1 MSVISMKSL
10 LEAGVHFGHQT
21 RRWNPRMAPYVFT
34 ARNGIHIIDLQ
45 KTVQKTKEAYDALKN
60 YTAEGKKVLFVGTK
74 KQARGAIEREATR
87 CNMFYI
93 SNRWLGGLLTNWN
106 TVKKS
111 IARLKKLESMA
122 ENNSFEQ
129 EAKTKKEQLGLQ
141 RELEKLRKTLGG
153 IKDMTTPP
161 EILFVI
167 DPKKEEIAV
176 KEAKKLGLKVF
187 AVIDTNCDPDL
198 IDYAIPGNDDAIR
211 AISLF
216 LETMANSIIEGTG
229 GVVVQPKFSDEFDV
243 EALTSSMDY
252 RGEYDEEGR
261 FIMDDDGVYEG
272 TEGSD
277 DGETEK
283 IVATASTAETPVE
296 TKIAADISR
305 ETGVEVKT
313 EEKQKTETES
323 EPQKEEPQTVVEEDK
338 TETAEETKAET
349 AETAEVVEET
359 KAEVEKQE
367 PTKKEP
373 EKGEN

>member
-21 RRWNPRMAPYVFT
+21 RRWNPRMSPYVFT

-45 KTVQKTKEAYDALKN
+45 KTVQKTKEAYDALKQL
-60 YTAEGKKVLFVGTK
+60 TAQGKKVLFVGTK
-74 KQARGAIEREATR
+74 KQARGAVEREAKR
-87 CNMFYI
+87 AGMFYI

-141 RELEKLRKTLGG
+141 RELDKLRKTLSG
-153 IKDMTTPP
+153 IKDMNTIP

-176 KEAKKLGLKVF
+176 KEAKTLGLKVF
-187 AVIDTNCDPDL
+187 AVVDTNCDPEL
-198 IDYAIPGNDDAIR
+198 IDYPIPGNDDAIR

-216 LETMANSIIEGTG
+216 LETMTNAILEGTG
-229 GVVVQPKFSDEFDV
+229 GEVVQPKFSDEFDV
-243 EALTSSMDY
+243 DPSDYNLDY

-261 FIMDDDGVYEG
+261 FIMDDDADYEKQFKAPIAEDGVVVQP
-272 TEGSD
+272 EGSSA
-277 DGETEK
+277 EEKPVTE
-283 IVATASTAETPVE
+283 VATTVVPETNPTEPV
-296 TKIAADISR
+296 S
-305 ETGVEVKT
+305 VEKT
-313 EEKQKTETES
+313 E
-323 EPQKEEPQTVVEEDK
+323 
-338 TETAEETKAET
+338 A
-349 AETAEVVEET
+349 
-359 KAEVEKQE
+359 
-367 PTKKEP
+367 
-373 EKGEN
+373 N